1 MCVCEPQAALAQD
14 VSTYLAMLLLWTAAP
29 SALARSRP
37 PTAGAAQGHVEL
49 DAFPGDQGPGVA
61 RPDQAVSVNG
71 RASGG
76 VSSNKR
82 SENVSP
88 GWYWTPLL
96 LLHVALVLIEVVV
109 SMKHHGTS
117 RLGLLELLATA
128 ILLFE
133 VGHVVSTLPLHW
145 RSWFKLLHWCGQ
157 RVHPTEPSRAHAQ
170 SGQSRQTKEREERL
184 VGGGASSF
192 PNYGATSQA

>member
-29 SALARSRP
+29 STVARSRP
-37 PTAGAAQGHVEL
+37 PAADAAQG
-49 DAFPGDQGPGVA
+49 QGSGVA
-61 RPDQAVSVNG
+61 RPDQAVGVNG
-71 RASGG
+71 CASGG

-82 SENVSP
+82 SENLSP

-117 RLGLLELLATA
+117 RLGLLEFLATA

-145 RSWFKLLHWCGQ
+145 RSWFKLPHWCGQ
-157 RVHPTEPSRAHAQ
+157 QVHPTDPTSSTPLLSDDSSRAP
-170 SGQSRQTKEREERL
+170 SPYGTSSRPKGS
-184 VGGGASSF
+184 VNAP
-192 PNYGATSQA
+192 PNQRVKRRG